1 MKKARKPSEEIDIR
15 RIIYL
20 PVQELRELSQ
30 SDAVSEEIREMAK
43 KELQRREYFNDLMCS
58 ASIRFTVQEIKP
70 TRHSSEF
77 SDDFTLDD
85 EFSW

>member
-1 MKKARKPSEEIDIR
+1 MKKARKSSEEIDIR

-20 PVQELRELSQ
+20 PVQELKELSQ
-30 SDAVSEEIREMAK
+30 SDAVSEEMREMAK
-43 KELQRREYFNDLMCS
+43 KELQRREYFNDLMCN

-70 TRHSSEF
+70 TRHRSEF

>member
-20 PVQELRELSQ
+20 PVRELMELSQ
-30 SDAVSEEIREMAK
+30 SDAVSGEMREMAK
-43 KELQRREYFNDLMCS
+43 KELQRREYFNDLMYS
-58 ASIRFTVQEIKP
+58 ASIRFTVQEIKL
-70 TRHSSEF
+70 TRHRSEF

>member
-1 MKKARKPSEEIDIR
+1 MKKAIKPSEKIDLR

-20 PVQELRELSQ
+20 PVRELKELSQ
-30 SDAVSEEIREMAK
+30 SDAVSEEVREMAK

-70 TRHSSEF
+70 ARHRSEF

>member
-20 PVQELRELSQ
+20 PVRELRELSQ
-30 SDAVSEEIREMAK
+30 SDAVPEKLREMAK
-43 KELQRREYFNDLMCS
+43 KELQRREYFNNLICS
-58 ASIRFTVQEIKP
+58 SSIRFTVQEIKP
-70 TRHSSEF
+70 TRRRSEF